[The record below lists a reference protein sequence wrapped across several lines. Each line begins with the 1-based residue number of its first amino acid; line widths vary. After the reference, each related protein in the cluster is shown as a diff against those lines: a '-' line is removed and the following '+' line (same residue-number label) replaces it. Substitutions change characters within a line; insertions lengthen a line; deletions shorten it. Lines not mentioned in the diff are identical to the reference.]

1 MLCVCQN
8 FAKAYVDITVFR
20 LNWQEHLQHLEEML
34 VQNQQAGFKVKL
46 KNVVL
51 AKPTHLVWD
60 I

>member
-1 MLCVCQN
+1 M
-8 FAKAYVDITVFR
+8 DITVFR

-51 AKPTHLVWD
+51 AKATLSGTFNYLG
-60 I
+60 IFS